1 MQNKPT
7 KDHRHHQEGLEE
19 LKREAVSAYR
29 ETHQLARDTVASA
42 WETGKLLTEIKS
54 RLNHGEWLPWLESAG
69 IPQRTANDWMRISQ
83 ISSAANLTSIR
94 AALKEASFLSDLE
107 RIWPNYRDHW
117 PLIEPRI
124 QAGQRDPE
132 ELIEDHFAYLTL
144 LAEFERRWPESFK
157 SEGDGIVVLVDVRRA
172 EEYPDPNGMP
182 PDWTDALAWIYDLD
196 KDAQG

>member
-7 KDHRHHQEGLEE
+7 KDHRHPQKGLEE

-54 RLNHGEWLPWLESAG
+54 RLNHGEWLPWLKSAG
-69 IPQRTANDWMRISQ
+69 IPQRTASDWMRISQ

-132 ELIEDHFAYLTL
+132 KLLEDTRSLSD
-144 LAEFERRWPESFK
+144 LAVRVRAALA
-157 SEGDGIVVLVDVRRA
+157 GIVQVRGRRDCRTGRCAKGRGIPGPKRYAARLDRRA
-172 EEYPDPNGMP
+172 RV
-182 PDWTDALAWIYDLD
+182 DLRP
-196 KDAQG
+196 G